1 MNRLVEWFEKNNK
14 AALAFSGGTDST
26 FLLYAALTAKADVT
40 AYYVRSEFQP
50 EFEYADA
57 LGSIRWMKELGL
69 NAVMK
74 TIEISVLDD
83 ERIAGN
89 TPERCYYCK
98 KTIMTQIASRE
109 KSDGYDLLV
118 DGTNSDDA
126 ADDRPGMRAT
136 AELGVRSPLRE
147 LGYSKDDV
155 RRLSEDAG
163 LPTAQ
168 KPAYAC
174 LATRIPVGESITASK
189 LKITEASENYL
200 MKLGYRDFRIRML
213 GDAALIQVKQEQMR
227 KLTEE
232 LDSIREALAGSY
244 SHIEIGER

>member
-1 MNRLVEWFEKNNK
+1 MDRLIEWFSKNNK

-26 FLLYAALTAKADVT
+26 FLLYAALKAEADVT
-40 AYYVRSEFQP
+40 AYYVKSEFQP

-57 LGSIRWMKELGL
+57 LDSINWMKERGL
-69 NAVMK
+69 KAKMETV
-74 TIEISVLDD
+74 EISVLTD
-83 ERIAGN
+83 EKIAEN

-98 KTIMTQIASRE
+98 KTIMSQIAARA
-109 KSDGYDLLV
+109 KSGGYGLLA

-174 LATRIPVGESITASK
+174 LATRILGGEVITASK
-189 LKITEASENYL
+189 LRITEASENYL